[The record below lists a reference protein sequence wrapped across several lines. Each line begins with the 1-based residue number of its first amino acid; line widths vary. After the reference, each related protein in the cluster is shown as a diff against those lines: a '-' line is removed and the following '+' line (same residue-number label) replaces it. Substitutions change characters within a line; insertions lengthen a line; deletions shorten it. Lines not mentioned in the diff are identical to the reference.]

1 MNTVR
6 MRILTG
12 KPAVQECAAIEG
24 ITTLMPA
31 AIVMTMMTITGL
43 KTAAEDPGTAIM
55 EAEAEAAKAAD
66 LPAAITVHR
75 IMVVMKKITAEIT
88 ADPGITH
95 LAGYGGLE
103 IGTGKIPTVIIM
115 RWMNM
120 IVLTPVIGEVMQTAA
135 LTSAADANLV
145 AAMSVIMTIKIAPIA
160 ADTPTSINHSRGE
173 KRGVR
178 RAFPPSSQRR
188 STCISATR

>member
-24 ITTLMPA
+24 ITILMPA
-31 AIVMTMMTITGL
+31 AIVMTMMTITSL

-55 EAEAEAAKAAD
+55 EAEAAKAAD

-173 KRGVR
+173 KRGVC
-178 RAFPPSSQRR
+178 RAFPPSSQ
-188 STCISATR
+188 